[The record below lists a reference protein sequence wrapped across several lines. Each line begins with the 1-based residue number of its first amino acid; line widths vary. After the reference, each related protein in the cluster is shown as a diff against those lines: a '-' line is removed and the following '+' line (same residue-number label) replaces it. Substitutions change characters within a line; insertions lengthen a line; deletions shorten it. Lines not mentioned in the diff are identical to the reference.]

1 MRSLPSIS
9 RDRHR
14 GRGRALRGAAVAG
27 TIVAA
32 LALTACGSTG
42 GSDDAA
48 PADSGKTLDSVTV
61 GFPGSLSNLSITQ
74 EAGILNYNLNATVQE
89 GLVGISTSGEIVP
102 ALASEWTTPDDTTYV
117 FTLRPDAKF
126 ANGDPVTPA
135 DVVFSLNNA
144 ADPAA
149 SPGTNY
155 YLASLASAEVTGDNE
170 VTIKTKA
177 PEAAFLANLSSAGA
191 LVVTQEKFA
200 QEHGNKLGT
209 STSLLLGTGPYQV
222 TEFSP
227 DSHALLTPN
236 ENWAGEPV
244 KAKEIRVDFISDEN
258 TRLLAAQKGDL
269 DIALNVPLTQVAQWE
284 KIDGGRVEALNDFSY
299 VGLQFDQS
307 VAPFDDPNVRAAI
320 ASAADRDAIVEKL
333 LRGYG
338 EPANT
343 IMSPETLS
351 QAYSPEEAREILSK
365 VKANSFDLKQAAEFL
380 KESSVPEGFTTEL
393 TYPNTGQ
400 QLGTAAQS
408 LAENLKTIGI
418 TVKVREVPIEEW
430 LATVGDGEHGLGFMW
445 YLPTTGNPAEINSY
459 LLGTDNPNHFE
470 SDEAV
475 KLIAEASAETDP
487 KKQIDLLVQL
497 EELNAA
503 ETATSP
509 LWWGQSLTYFS
520 GNVGLTD
527 FSPYSF
533 IGPWGAELY
542 AAE

>member
-1 MRSLPSIS
+1 MRPLPSIS
-9 RDRHR
+9 R
-14 GRGRALRGAAVAG
+14 GRGRALRGAAIAG
-27 TIVAA
+27 TLAAA
-32 LALTACGSTG
+32 LALTACGSAG
-42 GSDDAA
+42 GGNDAA
-48 PADSGKTLDSVTV
+48 PADSGKQLDSVTV
-61 GFPGSLSNLSITQ
+61 GFPGSLANLSITQ

-89 GLVGISTSGEIVP
+89 GLVGISTTGEIVP
-102 ALASEWTTPDDTTYV
+102 ALAAEWTTPDDTTYV
-117 FTLRPDAKF
+117 FTLRADAKF

-135 DVVFSLNNA
+135 DVVFSLKNA

-149 SPGTNY
+149 APGTNY
-155 YLASLASAEVTGDNE
+155 YLTGLASAEVTGDNE
-170 VTIKTKA
+170 VTVKTKA

-191 LVVTQEKFA
+191 LVVTSEKYA
-200 QEHGNKLGT
+200 AEHDNKLGT
-209 STSLLLGTGPYQV
+209 STSLLMGSGPYQV

-236 ENWAGEPV
+236 EHWTGDPV

-269 DIALNVPLTQVAQWE
+269 DIALNVPLTQVSQWE

-299 VGLQFDQS
+299 VGLQFDQT

-351 QAYSPEEAREILSK
+351 QVYSPEEARK
-365 VKANSFDLKQAAEFL
+365 VLGEVKSHSFDLKKAAEYL
-380 KESSVPEGFTTEL
+380 AKSSVPEGFTTEL

-459 LLGTDNPNHFE
+459 LVGPGNPNHFE
-470 SDEAV
+470 SEEAA
-475 KLIAEASAETDP
+475 KLVAAAGAATDP
-487 KKQIDLLVQL
+487 KERIDLLLQL

-503 ETATSP
+503 ETVTAP